1 MQTSFRNV
9 ALASA
14 AFFLIGSQAV
24 AAPLIGSPLDPGAAD
39 VGFFNQKVCPTPVAC
54 PVNPAFIGA
63 TTIIDFSIINNN
75 GVMNIS
81 LVPSFTVVTPG
92 DPDPWF
98 FSYVV
103 TNLTTATQVATGLPQ
118 VPANFV
124 VLAGNDY
131 EIAVTW
137 TLTPSPNTRITGAS
151 WTLTGTTGPDIPVPE
166 PGTLA
171 LLGVGLL
178 AGLGF
183 SRRRKLH

>member
-1 MQTSFRNV
+1 MQTSFRKI

-14 AFFLIGSQAV
+14 AFFLIGSQAF
-24 AAPLIGSPLDPGAAD
+24 AAPLIGSPLDPGASD

-63 TTIIDFSIINNN
+63 TTFIDFSIINTN

-81 LVPSFTVVTPG
+81 LTPSFTIDNGTN
-92 DPDPWF
+92 PWF

-103 TNLTTATQVATGLPQ
+103 TNLTSSTVVATGLPQ
-118 VPANFV
+118 TPANFA
-124 VLAGNDY
+124 VLAGNNY

-137 TLTPSPNTRITGAS
+137 SLTPSPNTRITSAS
-151 WTLTGTTGPDIPVPE
+151 WTLTGTTGPDIPIPE